1 MKRVLGF
8 VIDIDYRRL
17 HNITTDRADL
27 RTSASCSIG
36 YGDSC

>member
-1 MKRVLGF
+1 MKSVLEV
-8 VIDIDYRRL
+8 VIDMDYSRR
-17 HNITTDRADL
+17 HNIASYGADL